1 MRPRSRL
8 PEASRG
14 RRLLG
19 GGAGVIAS
27 VVAAV
32 LVSGCSLY
40 GDFDRVRPSLATDE
54 ANARIA
60 HEAVVRSGAKPSDFP
75 LTDDE
80 RQLRD
85 LGRAIIPSPNERNR
99 WGTVFREYVLDEI
112 GLEYS
117 SKDRKHKPEPVK
129 FDRAAYWKD
138 LNEDER
144 RSEASAYAKLIADA
158 HEDVIRLEPFFAIAA
173 RVADMDRRREVFIA
187 QAASANAA
195 EHSNARR
202 RTQEN
207 VAIVNGVC
215 RALGERMVS
224 YNYALE
230 RLVIHAPSPIAAD
243 GERALTLLHTRIG
256 QYCRG
261 GPQSVVTADG

>member
-14 RRLLG
+14 RRLLRHR
-19 GGAGVIAS
+19 ASIA
-27 VVAAV
+27 VTVMAAV
-32 LVSGCSLY
+32 LVSGCGLY

-60 HEAVVRSGAKPSDFP
+60 RDEVVRSGRKPSDFP

-85 LGRAIIPSPNERNR
+85 LGRAIIPPPNERNR
-99 WGTVFREYVLDEI
+99 WDTVFREYVLDEVFEERPPKK
-112 GLEYS
+112 G
-117 SKDRKHKPEPVK
+117 PVPVR
-129 FDRAAYWKD
+129 FDRAAYWND
-138 LNEDER
+138 LRERDDER

-158 HEDVIRLEPFFAIAA
+158 REDVIRLEPFFAIAA
-173 RVADMDRRREVFIA
+173 RVADLDRRRETVLA
-187 QAASANAA
+187 QAASSSADERANARKRN
-195 EHSNARR
+195 H
-202 RTQEN
+202 EN
-207 VAIVNGVC
+207 ITIVNRVC

-230 RLVIHAPSPIAAD
+230 RLVVHAPSPLAAD
-243 GERALTLLHTRIG
+243 SERALTLLHTRIG
-256 QYCRG
+256 QYCRSG
-261 GPQSVVTADG
+261 QSVATAKG